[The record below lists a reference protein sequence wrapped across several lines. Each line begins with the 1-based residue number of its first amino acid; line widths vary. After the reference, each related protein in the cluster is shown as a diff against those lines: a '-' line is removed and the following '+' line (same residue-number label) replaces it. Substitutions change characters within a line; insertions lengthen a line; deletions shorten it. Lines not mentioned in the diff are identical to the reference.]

1 MRLIMMALLE
11 KIDNQHVMKE
21 IEKQLQDWAL
31 FLNLK
36 QELFELDFEKLA
48 AGGVCTLIEFLTKSK
63 HNELAYASIAQI
75 TRIEEPELERVR
87 KRIML
92 VLFGDNRHSELS
104 GRTPRKSA

>member
-1 MRLIMMALLE
+1 MRLIMMAHLE
-11 KIDNQHVMKE
+11 KIDNEHVMKE
-21 IEKQLQDWAL
+21 IEKELQNWAL

-63 HNELAYASIAQI
+63 HNEMAYESIAQI
-75 TRIEEPELERVR
+75 THIEEPELEKIR

-92 VLFGDNRHSELS
+92 VLFGDNMLSELS
-104 GRTPRKSA
+104 GGSPMKSA